1 MFSTIAFSVN
11 FYLLDPEEI
20 HLSEFASGVA
30 RLQGLFIVAK
40 FRVAKSTGLA
50 NFVTIAAK
58 VIVGCT
64 ADTASFR
71 QKFVKKIKFDS
82 GFSHSYR

>member
-40 FRVAKSTGLA
+40 FKS
-50 NFVTIAAK
+50 
-58 VIVGCT
+58 
-64 ADTASFR
+64 R
-71 QKFVKKIKFDS
+71 
-82 GFSHSYR
+82 

>member
-50 NFVTIAAK
+50 KFVTIAAESYSRWYCGYCL
-58 VIVGCT
+58 I
-64 ADTASFR
+64 SS
-71 QKFVKKIKFDS
+71 KI
-82 GFSHSYR
+82 R

>member
-30 RLQGLFIVAK
+30 RLQGLFIVVK
-40 FRVAKSTGLA
+40 FRVS
-50 NFVTIAAK
+50 
-58 VIVGCT
+58 
-64 ADTASFR
+64 R
-71 QKFVKKIKFDS
+71 
-82 GFSHSYR
+82 FSQFCDHCGGKL